1 MNVNM
6 EELFARQCGPA
17 LTGIKPSNLV
27 SISKDRFTDIH
38 DEIQRLN
45 LELNKKGILFE
56 VMHEFPDRVLVL
68 VYRPIQLYK
77 YLKSEDIRK
86 FLLSYG
92 YPLNASLSEYIY
104 ILKSRL
110 NNDDFPHEIGAFLG
124 YPLDDIYGFIYHK
137 YDGVLFVGEWK
148 VYSNEETARKL
159 FKRFSVCRNMILK
172 RLKRGES
179 LAKIFCA
186 A

>member
-1 MNVNM
+1 MNIYM

-27 SISKDRFTDIH
+27 SISKDKFSDIYS
-38 DEIQRLN
+38 ELFRLN
-45 LELNKKGILFE
+45 KELNKKGILFE
-56 VMHEFPDRVLVL
+56 IMQEYPDRVLVM
-68 VYRPIQLYK
+68 VYRPNLLHK
-77 YLKSEDIRK
+77 YLTNDEISK

-110 NNDDFPHEIGAFLG
+110 KNNDFPHEIGAFLG

-137 YDGVLFVGEWK
+137 YEGVLFVGEWK
-148 VYSNEETARKL
+148 VYSNEENARKL
-159 FKRFSVCRNMILK
+159 FKRFSVCRRMLLK
-172 RLKRGES
+172 RLGRGEC